1 MKSDVSALVQM
12 FEFGKTF
19 ASEKKPTRTRKTKDN
34 DEFDLLAEYLKHQG
48 KADKLKKAIESIEK
62 MNKKEDKKDDKKRI
76 NPAHL
81 AMWMMATL
89 PITGPAFLY
98 YWVAMLASIKGMW

>member
-62 MNKKEDKKDDKKRI
+62 MNKKEDKKDENSI